1 MRQFCNARLGRIALD
16 PDVSYLREHDIHLV
30 KVRGRLDSYYA
41 SQLEDSLE
49 LVLRKAKKIILECS
63 EVTFLS
69 SAGIQIL
76 LSLRNVLQSKG
87 GDLVLLNLEET
98 AKKVLRTSKTLDLF
112 CHTNELEEAVRLL
125 GGEKGSQPK

>member
-1 MRQFCNARLGRIALD
+1 LD